1 MPDSDESD
9 DDVDGGLTS
18 DAEVQELTVGLN
30 QVLYN
35 FLTFLDH
42 FSLKRSSE
50 SMEVAIQQLID
61 LTHMETSKFIH
72 HTGTVIDEQ
81 QWNVKFWRSRLCNSA
96 KG

>member
-9 DDVDGGLTS
+9 DDVDGGLSS

-61 LTHMETSKFIH
+61 LTHMETSKLIKS
-72 HTGTVIDEQ
+72 TVYTR
-81 QWNVKFWRSRLCNSA
+81 V
-96 KG
+96 